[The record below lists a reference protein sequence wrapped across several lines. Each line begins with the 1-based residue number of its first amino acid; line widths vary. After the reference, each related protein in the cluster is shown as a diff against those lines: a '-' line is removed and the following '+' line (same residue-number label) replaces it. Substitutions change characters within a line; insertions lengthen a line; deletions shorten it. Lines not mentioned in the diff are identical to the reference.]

1 MSGKQFDAEVVEQ
14 FLQTVGMFP
23 TGSVVELNNG
33 QIGLVI
39 EQNRNQ
45 ALRLL
50 DQAKQPLQQPSIVE
64 LRDLSPDAT
73 QANAVWIV
81 KGHEHGAFG
90 IDPMNYFNP
99 RAE

>member
-1 MSGKQFDAEVVEQ
+1 
-14 FLQTVGMFP
+14 MFP

-45 ALRLL
+45 ALRPKVMVLL